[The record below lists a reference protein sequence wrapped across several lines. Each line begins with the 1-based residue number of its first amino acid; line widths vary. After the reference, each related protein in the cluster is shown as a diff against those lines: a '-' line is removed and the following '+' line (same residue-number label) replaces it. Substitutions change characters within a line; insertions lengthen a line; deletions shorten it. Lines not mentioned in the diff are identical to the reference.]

1 MEQRLFFYFFALE
14 GTVKIVEK
22 STDLLKYIEKRET
35 EGDVV
40 HQIILLLFF
49 YSGNKKTRPFYT
61 KNILRHPPFGCFISK
76 NV

>member
-1 MEQRLFFYFFALE
+1 MEQRLFFYFFVLE

-22 STDLLKYIEKRET
+22 STALLKYIETRET

-49 YSGNKKTRPFYT
+49 YSGNKKTRPILH
-61 KNILRHPPFGCFISK
+61 KNHFATPPFGCFISE

>member
-22 STDLLKYIEKRET
+22 STALLKYIEKRET

-49 YSGNKKTRPFYT
+49 
-61 KNILRHPPFGCFISK
+61 LLW
-76 NV
+76 